1 LRCRNLFPVP
11 HSHWG
16 PAEADHGRALLHR
29 ARGRT
34 LRLGLG
40 RSLAVVLGRASGQ
53 DKKRR
58 RGGLVRWCGVA
69 SRAATAAVECPV
81 SAPISPCDHAGNV
94 GLDGDKRGATCTSS
108 HPGPVYSSA
117 RPASRRP
124 PLTATS
130 RDRLR
135 SCCQP
140 AARQCSAVSV
150 QIFVAFPRVSSR
162 FHPVLPLPLHARSE
176 DDTARGVEED
186 PERLDPATRGVCV
199 VDLPPGIRRLVPC
212 RACVPGTNG
221 ARSSVKLMNEAC
233 TSW

>member
-1 LRCRNLFPVP
+1 MRCRNLFPVP

-135 SCCQP
+135 CAAVAQP
-140 AARQCSAVSV
+140 AARPGFCCLSPRFFPFSPGPAAAPARAVG
-150 QIFVAFPRVSSR
+150 R
-162 FHPVLPLPLHARSE
+162 
-176 DDTARGVEED
+176 
-186 PERLDPATRGVCV
+186 
-199 VDLPPGIRRLVPC
+199 
-212 RACVPGTNG
+212 
-221 ARSSVKLMNEAC
+221 
-233 TSW
+233 